1 MDLAFLNLWLQNGFS
16 FLYKTCF
23 HQVILPFPPPSG
35 RHTCLLWE
43 QGFLPAGCLLVV
55 VQIFGGQQKLHGAVK
70 SNRML

>member
-1 MDLAFLNLWLQNGFS
+1 MDFSFLNLWLQDGFS

-23 HQVILPFPPPSG
+23 QQVVLPFPPPLG
-35 RHTCLLWE
+35 CYTCLHWE

-55 VQIFGGQQKLHGAVK
+55 VQILGDQQKLHGAVK